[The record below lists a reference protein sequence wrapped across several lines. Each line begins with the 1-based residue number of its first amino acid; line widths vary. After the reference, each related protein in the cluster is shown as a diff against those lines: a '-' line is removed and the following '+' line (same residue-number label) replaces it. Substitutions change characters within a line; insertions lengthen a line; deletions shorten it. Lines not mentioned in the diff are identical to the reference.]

1 MVLELNTAPA
11 LPVHATGVSLRG
23 VTKAFG
29 RHAALAG
36 LDLEVA
42 PGEFLAV
49 VGPSGCGKSTL
60 LRLIAGLEEPD
71 AGTLHVGGRSM
82 EAMSPKQR
90 DIAMVF
96 QSYALYPHLTVFRN
110 LATPLELRK
119 TPRAEVERWIAEAA
133 ELLDIGYLLNRKPGL
148 LSGGQRQR
156 VALARA
162 VVRQPGLFLL
172 DEPLSSLDAQQR
184 AALRREIGA
193 LHRRLGATF
202 IYVTH
207 DPVEAA
213 ALGGRVAVLDEG
225 RIQQVGTPEE
235 LRERPV
241 NGFVATL
248 FGGAQAVRHVVS
260 GVAR

>member
-1 MVLELNTAPA
+1 MALELDTAPA
-11 LPVHATGVSLRG
+11 LPVRAAGVRLRG
-23 VTKAFG
+23 VRKAFG
-29 RHAALAG
+29 RQQALTG
-36 LDLEVA
+36 LDLEVE
-42 PGEFLAV
+42 PGEFLAI

-71 AGTLHVGGRSM
+71 AGSIHLGGRCM
-82 EAMSPKQR
+82 EGVSPRQR
-90 DIAMVF
+90 DVAMVF

-119 TPRAEVERWIAEAA
+119 TPRPEVERRIAEAA

-162 VVRQPGLFLL
+162 VVRQPALFLL

-184 AALRREIGA
+184 VGLRREIGA

-202 IYVTH
+202 IHVTH

-213 ALGGRVAVLDEG
+213 TLGDRIAVLDEG

-235 LRERPV
+235 LRERPA
-241 NGFVATL
+241 NGFVGTL
-248 FGGAQAVRHVVS
+248 FGGAQAVRHVFA
-260 GVAR
+260 GVAP